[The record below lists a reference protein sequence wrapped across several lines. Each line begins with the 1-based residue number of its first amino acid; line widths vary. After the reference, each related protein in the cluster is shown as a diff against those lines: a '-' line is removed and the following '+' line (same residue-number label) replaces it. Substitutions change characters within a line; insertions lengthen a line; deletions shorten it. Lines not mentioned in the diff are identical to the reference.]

1 MGGDQLDDLP
11 PAATPSLQPPPS
23 MMMGVVGDTQ
33 PAQPTLLTGDTAT
46 MGGQTMFAVPQ
57 AVEKTGFRW
66 GQFILGFFIPV
77 FVIFGLEVLDDVFF
91 QQNAY
96 EEPWRYETIVAESS
110 DGQTFSVQFDPQN
123 GERIQ
128 WFNAYFVD
136 EGHEISIDH
145 WVERYDEQP
154 HIIWQF
160 NGTTET
166 TSEIGEFFPSNNT
179 AFFKLDNASAAE
191 LTLNLEYFNQAV
203 DEANYAGNGVFEIVC
218 FVLPVAYVGGIV
230 ASFVTGRKALGWGLL
245 SSSLLIIVPLVFVII
260 ALSTIA

>member
-1 MGGDQLDDLP
+1 MMIGIVGGDAQ
-11 PAATPSLQPPPS
+11 
-23 MMMGVVGDTQ
+23 G
-33 PAQPTLLTGDTAT
+33 AQPTLLTGDTSVLS
-46 MGGQTMFAVPQ
+46 GQTVFVAPE

-77 FVIFGLEVLDDVFF
+77 FVIVGLEVLDDVFF

-96 EEPWRYETIVAESS
+96 DDPWRYETIVAESS
-110 DGQTFSVQFDPQN
+110 DAQSFSVQFDPQDD
-123 GERIQ
+123 ERVQ
-128 WFNAYFVD
+128 WFSAYFVH

-145 WVERYDEQP
+145 WVERYAEQP

-160 NGTTET
+160 NGTTEAS
-166 TSEIGEFFPSNNT
+166 SEIGEFFPSNNT
-179 AFFKLDNASAAE
+179 AFFQLDNASTAE

-203 DEANYAGNGVFEIVC
+203 DESNYEGGSVFDIVC

-245 SSSLLIIVPLVFVII
+245 SSSLLAIVPFVFVVI
-260 ALSTIA
+260 ALSVTL

>member
-11 PAATPSLQPPPS
+11 PAATASSQPPPS
-23 MMMGVVGDTQ
+23 MMMGTVGDTQ
-33 PAQPTLLTGDTAT
+33 PAQPTILTGDTA
-46 MGGQTMFAVPQ
+46 MMAGQTMFAVPQ
-57 AVEKTGFRW
+57 TVEKTGFRW

-96 EEPWRYETIVAESS
+96 EEPWRYETIVLESS
-110 DGQTFSVQFDPQN
+110 DERSFTVQFDPQS
-123 GERIQ
+123 GEKVQ
-128 WFNAYFVD
+128 WFNAYFVH

-145 WVERYDEQP
+145 WVDRSLDQP

-160 NGTTET
+160 NGTTERS
-166 TSEIGEFFPSNNT
+166 SEIGEFFPSNNT
-179 AFFKLDNASAAE
+179 AFFELDNASAAE

-203 DEANYAGNGVFEIVC
+203 DEANYAGSGVFEIVC

-260 ALSTIA
+260 ALSVIA